1 MADAETFKQKV
12 LDWAKEIGVS
22 PKEIH
27 IREMTNKWASCS
39 TRGRLTFAKDL
50 LDESEE
56 KQKEVIIHELLH
68 LRYPDH
74 GRMFKATLRCY
85 LRSKR

>member
-1 MADAETFKQKV
+1 MDKSGAFKERVWEWAE
-12 LDWAKEIGVS
+12 EIGVS

-50 LDESEE
+50 LDESTE

-74 GRMFKATLRCY
+74 GRMFKATLKGY
-85 LRSKR
+85 LSK

>member
-1 MADAETFKQKV
+1 MDKSTAFKKKV
-12 LDWAKEIGVS
+12 WDWADEIGVS

-50 LDESEE
+50 LDESDD

-74 GRMFKATLRCY
+74 GKMFKATLKSY
-85 LRSKR
+85 LNKN